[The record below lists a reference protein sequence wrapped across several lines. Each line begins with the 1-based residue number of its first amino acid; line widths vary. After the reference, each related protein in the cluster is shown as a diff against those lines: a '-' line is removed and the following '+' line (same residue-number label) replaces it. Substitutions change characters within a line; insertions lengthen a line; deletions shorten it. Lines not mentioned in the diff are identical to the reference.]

1 VRPRGSVLARQV
13 DVGLRDLR
21 GQPQTIMLVTSGF
34 PELFWSQHFSQSAGR
49 IRGIID
55 RNVGDVVTAKLAQ
68 QMGQQTSRV
77 HGKSPS
83 ISIDWTNQ
91 LAGMDALREADR
103 EVGRASTAPGF
114 GEFL

>member
-1 VRPRGSVLARQV
+1 VRPRGSVLARRV
-13 DVGLRDLR
+13 DVGLRDMR

-77 HGKSPS
+77 RRKKSFHFNLLDQP
-83 ISIDWTNQ
+83 I
-91 LAGMDALREADR
+91 
-103 EVGRASTAPGF
+103 GRYGRPTGGGS
-114 GEFL
+114 